1 MSRVSLRL
9 DDGLL
14 DRSLPHSSAS
24 FSVGGASW
32 KTSRSLKSRRSH
44 HLSVSC
50 SESLLVPSPLPPR
63 QRPSHLLHHTGVPS
77 VASDAS
83 LLSSLLD
90 ESSVQDVTLVDAMWG
105 KNCDSAFIVSETSD
119 SRWSSST
126 GLDHDL
132 HPKEST
138 ILANSTL
145 IGSDMH
151 AVPNPIQTLNR
162 VYCTDCELEPAPKH
176 APASS
181 ASKHASA
188 ALTGTGSCDRGES
201 EAPVI
206 YHREQSRRPKTGAM
220 ESVWEAVVGVNR
232 WAAACF
238 MSLLALIH
246 VQLQKRHHVTDVL
259 QLCVRRA
266 LTHTWQVCL
275 RFTPDRRGVAA
286 GAPLTGTRL
295 DVVQSLSD
303 CVWCVSA
310 GPAHCGTMKPQKR
323 HAGGSLCDDC
333 KGEQRSETEGASW
346 WSSTWSATLYTGRTG
361 RTLCEAF
368 RCFGRR
374 WCQITAPDSAPLL
387 PRLFVVLLLLLLLL
401 SLYWFG
407 PVGLQSLLAILNV
420 TRTQTSQSPSAE
432 GTAEEPLLHSRPT
445 PSGEVLTPAWEDP
458 ERLVGLERSLA
469 SLWERVETG
478 GQWAE
483 QRHGEVL
490 RLFADLQ
497 RQVSVAQSGEEE
509 NLGAWLSSVR
519 RSLDEERQVEQQRA
533 TSRLDRLEQQLLT
546 LAAQT
551 EELQRREAVTSSPPD
566 GSVDADHPSHDALLV
581 EVARLEAALKEM
593 RHDVDGLTAFK
604 DTCRQFNAIQQTIS
618 ARVHDEVRTLI
629 YGNQLATVGGADA
642 NALPESLLQWLSQH
656 YVSSADLQVALSSVE
671 LSVLQN
677 MDLRLEQRRGEEAV
691 AGTVL
696 QTATAITKEDIH
708 SIVTSALQRFSQ
720 DQTGL
725 ADYALESGGG
735 SILST
740 RCSET
745 YETKAALLSLFGVPL
760 WYFSQSPR
768 AVIQPDI
775 QPGNCW
781 AFQGSSGFLV
791 IRLSMRIVPTAFSLD
806 HIPKVLAPSG
816 TLRSAP
822 RDFSVYGLDDE
833 RQESGKLLGVYTYDP
848 DGDALQTYATTEEN
862 HQSFQIIEVRVL
874 SNWGH
879 EDYTCMYRFRVH
891 GKPEGR
897 LKD

>member
-1 MSRVSLRL
+1 MSDEDVELQSWGWTDLSSYYSSLLDSETEQQLVSVPQTRIMSRVSLRL

-63 QRPSHLLHHTGVPS
+63 QRSSHVLHNTGVPS

-162 VYCTDCELEPAPKH
+162 VYCTDCELEPVPKH

-201 EAPVI
+201 EVPVI
-206 YHREQSRRPKTGAM
+206 YHREQSRRPKIGAM
-220 ESVWEAVVGVNR
+220 VSVWEAGVGVSR

-246 VQLQKRHHVTDVL
+246 VQMQKRHHVTDVL
-259 QLCVRRA
+259 QLCARRV

-275 RFTPDRRGVAA
+275 RFTSDRRG
-286 GAPLTGTRL
+286 GN
-295 DVVQSLSD
+295 D
-303 CVWCVSA
+303 WA
-310 GPAHCGTMKPQKR
+310 GPAHCGTMKPQKC
-323 HAGGSLCDDC
+323 HAGASL
-333 KGEQRSETEGASW
+333 W
-346 WSSTWSATLYTGRTG
+346 

-401 SLYWFG
+401 SLYWFS
-407 PVGLQSLLAILNV
+407 PVGLQSLLAVLNV

-432 GTAEEPLLHSRPT
+432 GAVEEPPLHSRPM
-445 PSGEVLTPAWEDP
+445 PSGEDDP
-458 ERLVGLERSLA
+458 ERLVGLEQSLA
-469 SLWERVETG
+469 SLWEHFETR

-509 NLGAWLSSVR
+509 DLRAWISSVR
-519 RSLDEERQVEQQRA
+519 RSLDEERQVEHQKA

-566 GSVDADHPSHDALLV
+566 GSIDADHPSNNALLV
-581 EVARLEAALKEM
+581 EVERLEAALKEM
-593 RHDVDGLTAFK
+593 RHNVDGLTAFK
-604 DTCRQFNAIQQTIS
+604 DDCLQFNAIQQTIS

-629 YGNQLATVGGADA
+629 YGNQLAAVGMADA
-642 NALPESLLQWLSQH
+642 KPLPESLLQWLSQR

-691 AGTVL
+691 AGTDL
-696 QTATAITKEDIH
+696 RTATAITKEDVH
-708 SIVTSALQRFSQ
+708 AIVTSALRRFSQ

-891 GKPEGR
+891 GTPEGR
-897 LKD
+897 LSD